1 MTKQEV
7 IQRYTERTIWQLVP
21 DKFVNNSNNHYIS
34 NALADMY
41 LPPIRRV
48 KRQGDF
54 LFVIPEFTCSWE
66 IELTKKNIRMF
77 LALPTNEKYCIEK
90 ELNICWPGATIRE
103 SEDYI
108 SFNQPK
114 ANRLTLKYH
123 PCFALNAA
131 KNNDAPLDSIFE
143 CAKYMKDGDKALVQL
158 LLQPLTPSYYQEILE
173 QHESFKQ
180 GNMPMKLNSTEL
192 KNSAV
197 RTIASVALEAVG
209 FLSTLMTNSE
219 PNIDMNSMRPFV
231 ELSEQSKKK
240 ARGRHFKTEI
250 RICAE
255 GERTDTILK
264 SLYLAFRDMDND
276 NRLEMTTIDYQYIK
290 ERKFQSGFNT
300 DVLSCA
306 EVEKLIQL
314 PSRKLQ
320 LSMPVVEH
328 IAIRECPIPKAFFD
342 DSGIPFATYSYRG
355 ENKTIYFPVSNPNEA
370 CRTWINIAPT
380 GSGKSEKAANFGVE
394 ALLKGQSVFALDPAQ
409 GTLCDSIR
417 DALPKDFPQDHIID
431 FNLANYEWPIPIHW
445 QPKKG
450 ASKAVAN
457 LMTNNLIAYL
467 NKISTDEMG
476 DRTKE
481 LLRSAAKV
489 IFQNN
494 GSLLEIKLMFRSKDF
509 CMKALENI
517 TDLRI
522 VSLWNDYWEL
532 KEGSQRQYSDP
543 VVSRIGT
550 LISDDFIGNSILQ
563 QPKSTD
569 LFRWLNGDLVNNERI
584 PYCVLL
590 RIPKDS
596 VGEEGLNAIATYW
609 IYAIW
614 LAVLNRNPMYTPISW
629 LLLDEPHQ
637 YLGSAVGGARS
648 IYGQMTSEMRKWG
661 LGVQMFFHDWD
672 QIPKDVRSIFKGSGV
687 NYSLFNT
694 DKNTFNDLK
703 EEMSPYELDDFL
715 EMERFYT
722 LNRILHDN
730 QWHVFIS
737 KCLEPA
743 IDFKH
748 KKSWRYTYVDRSKLT
763 EISHKK
769 YGRHIDEVESD
780 IYERESILYKNK
792 KIYNKST
799 KEI

>member
-1 MTKQEV
+1 
-7 IQRYTERTIWQLVP
+7 
-21 DKFVNNSNNHYIS
+21 
-34 NALADMY
+34 MY
-41 LPPIRRV
+41 LPPIKRV
-48 KRQGDF
+48 KRQEDF
-54 LFVIPEFTCSWE
+54 LFVMPEFTCSWE
-66 IELTKKNIRMF
+66 IMLSKKNIQMY
-77 LALPTNEKYCIEK
+77 LVLPTYERDCIEK
-90 ELNICWPGATIRE
+90 ELSICWPNATIKE
-103 SEDYI
+103 VPDYI
-108 SFNQPK
+108 NFSNPK
-114 ANRLTLKYH
+114 CNRLTLKH
-123 PCFALNAA
+123 HSCFGLNSA

-143 CAKYMKDGDKALVQL
+143 CAKYMKDSDRALVQL

-173 QHESFKQ
+173 AHDSFKQ
-180 GNMPMKLNSTEL
+180 GEMPSKFNGTEL
-192 KNSAV
+192 RNSAV
-197 RTIASVALEAVG
+197 RFVAGIALEAVG
-209 FLSTLMTNSE
+209 FLSTLITNDE
-219 PNIDMNSMRPFV
+219 PKYTLSSMRPFE

-240 ARGRHFKTEI
+240 ARGRHFRSEV

-255 GERTDTILK
+255 GERADTTLK
-264 SLYLAFRDMDND
+264 SLYLAFRDMDGD
-276 NRLEMTTIDYQYIK
+276 NRFISEPVEYTVVKQREFKGLNKDILCT
-290 ERKFQSGFNT
+290 
-300 DVLSCA
+300 A
-306 EVEKLIQL
+306 EVEKLLQL
-314 PSRKLQ
+314 PTRKLQ
-320 LSMPVVEH
+320 LTSVVEH
-328 IAIRECPIPKAFFD
+328 IGIRECPVPKPFFD
-342 DSGIPFATYSYRG
+342 SNGIPFAEYQYRG
-355 ENKTIYFPVSNPNEA
+355 EKKTIYFPIDNPNES
-370 CRTWINIAPT
+370 CRTWVNIAPT

-394 ALLKGQSVFALDPAQ
+394 AILKGQSIFALDPAQ

-431 FNLANYEWPIPIHW
+431 FNLANYDWPIPVYW
-445 QPKKG
+445 QAKKG
-450 ASKAVAN
+450 ASKAIAN

-467 NKISTDEMG
+467 NKISSDEMG

-481 LLRSAAKV
+481 LLRSASKV

-494 GSLLEIKLMFRSKDF
+494 GTLLEIKLMFRSKEY
-509 CMKALENI
+509 CMSALENI

-563 QPKSTD
+563 QPKATD
-569 LFRWLNGDLVNNERI
+569 LLKWLNGDLVNGNRI

-614 LAVLNRNPMYTPISW
+614 LAVLNRNPMYTPVSW
-629 LLLDEPHQ
+629 LILDEPHQ
-637 YLGSAVGGARS
+637 YLGSAVGGAKS

-661 LGVQMFFHDWD
+661 LGCQLYFHSWE

-694 DKNTFNDLK
+694 DKETFNDLK
-703 EEMSPYELDDFL
+703 EEMLPYELDDFL

-722 LNRILHDN
+722 LNRILHNN

-748 KKSWRYTYVDRSKLT
+748 KKSWRYPYVDRSGLT
-763 EISHKK
+763 MRCHKI
-769 YGRHIDEVESD
+769 YGRHIDEVEKN
-780 IYERESILYKNK
+780 IYERESILYKNSCR
-792 KIYNKST
+792 NKRNQ
-799 KEI
+799 K